1 MAMQNVERVA
11 WRMAVPSRRACGS
24 FPLQDRE
31 KWLAATDCAVFF
43 IAHLLLLWCLQ
54 HMQLWEATCKTDS

>member
-1 MAMQNVERVA
+1 M
-11 WRMAVPSRRACGS
+11 PSRRACGS